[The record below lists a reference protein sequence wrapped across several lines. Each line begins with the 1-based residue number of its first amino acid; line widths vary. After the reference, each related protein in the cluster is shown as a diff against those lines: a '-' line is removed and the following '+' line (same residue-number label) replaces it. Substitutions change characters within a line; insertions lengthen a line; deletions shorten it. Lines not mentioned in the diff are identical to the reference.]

1 MHAQVGGGDPHRQHC
16 KGGVRHA
23 PPPSLARAEDS
34 GARGDV
40 ILAVLV
46 LEAIVVVTLNVLEKF
61 QALRRCHRALVIVV
75 DPTNDVTAMLPE
87 GKDMA
92 GGGWGGPV
100 IFPHHP
106 DNDDAG
112 RLLDDM
118 GSTNANDD
126 DNDDTPPRPPPENGG
141 DAPRGAGGQ
150 DDNGAGRRRDGGG
163 GEQGCGRDEHD
174 ECDKRDRSSG
184 SARSACDGGDM
195 VVVPRAEN
203 IVWYCTHLSS

>member
-46 LEAIVVVTLNVLEKF
+46 LEDIVVVTLNVLEKF

-126 DNDDTPPRPPPENGG
+126 DNDDTPPRPPPKTAATPRGG
-141 DAPRGAGGQ
+141 RGAWTTTVPDDDVTAAAASRDAVATNATNSTNAIGPRGA
-150 DDNGAGRRRDGGG
+150 
-163 GEQGCGRDEHD
+163 HD
-174 ECDKRDRSSG
+174 L
-184 SARSACDGGDM
+184 
-195 VVVPRAEN
+195 RATAET
-203 IVWYCTHLSS
+203 W